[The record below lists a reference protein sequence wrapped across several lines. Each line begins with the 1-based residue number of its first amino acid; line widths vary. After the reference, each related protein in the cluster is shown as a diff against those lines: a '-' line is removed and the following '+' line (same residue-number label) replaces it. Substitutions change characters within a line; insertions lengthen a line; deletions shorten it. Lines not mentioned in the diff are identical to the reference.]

1 MTEPTDVDAAG
12 VVKMEPFHMDIHKWI
27 MQHAPQHDDYGQYH
41 SFCTNKLRRLKKQK
55 DAKKY
60 LAHSNKFV
68 TVKVA
73 SAGPGGAG
81 GGSAKPKR
89 HAYCSRNGDTFA
101 AVYTARHGNDP
112 STASFDEE
120 SKGTGTDDDNTS
132 PTPKPPKGP
141 AVPHVNILWH
151 LLVNAERSWANANEV
166 QKSKGKHQTVLKKL
180 KRAKDWADQL
190 KIMATSSSSSSSGA
204 DSDDDGT
211 TATSSL
217 VVHQPEIVD
226 QMTMKEIEA
235 YYSWTSANLA
245 MEKGDYMVSTKK
257 EEMYRLD
264 NVFFYG

>member
-1 MTEPTDVDAAG
+1 MTMTETTDADAAA

-27 MQHAPQHDDYGQYH
+27 TQHAPQHDDYGQYH
-41 SFCTNKLRRLKKQK
+41 SYCTNKLRRLTKQK

-81 GGSAKPKR
+81 GGSGKPKR

-101 AVYTARHGNDP
+101 AVYAARHGNDP
-112 STASFDEE
+112 STSSLDAEAAE
-120 SKGTGTDDDNTS
+120 TVTDDDGTTPA
-132 PTPKPPKGP
+132 PTPPKGP

-190 KIMATSSSSSSSGA
+190 KIMATTSSSSPHPASAGVH
-204 DSDDDGT
+204 SDDVGT
-211 TATSSL
+211 AATSLS
-217 VVHQPEIVD
+217 VVQQPEVVD

-235 YYSWTSANLA
+235 YCAWTSANLA
-245 MEKGDYMVSTKK
+245 MEKTDYMVSM
-257 EEMYRLD
+257 EQIR
-264 NVFFYG
+264 